1 MQAEDFSREVWES
14 WHDVSVS
21 YSAFAKKRGVDVS
34 ELYVV
39 DALWDENDGLT
50 QKAICEVCAMGK
62 QTVSAICKRLVMRDF
77 VASRPSE
84 SDKRERIMVLT
95 SAGRDWWSPAVE
107 RSREIKAKAAKA
119 IPAEDADVFIRVVKQ
134 YVGVFREEMR

>member
-1 MQAEDFSREVWES
+1 MQAEDFSREMWES
-14 WHDVSVS
+14 WHDASVS
-21 YSAFAKKRGVDVS
+21 YNVFAKKMGVDVS

-50 QKAICEVCAMGK
+50 QKAICEVCDMGK

-77 VASRPSE
+77 VTSRPSE
-84 SDKRERIMVLT
+84 SDKRERIIVLT

-107 RSREIKAKAAKA
+107 RSREIEAKAANA
-119 IPAEDADVFIRVVKQ
+119 IPAEDADVFIKVVKQ
-134 YVGVFREEMR
+134 YVGVLREEMR

>member
-1 MQAEDFSREVWES
+1 MQAEDFSREVGES

-107 RSREIKAKAAKA
+107 RSREIEAKAAKA

>member
-39 DALWDENDGLT
+39 DALWDENDG
-50 QKAICEVCAMGK
+50 
-62 QTVSAICKRLVMRDF
+62 
-77 VASRPSE
+77 
-84 SDKRERIMVLT
+84 
-95 SAGRDWWSPAVE
+95 
-107 RSREIKAKAAKA
+107 
-119 IPAEDADVFIRVVKQ
+119 
-134 YVGVFREEMR
+134 

>member
-1 MQAEDFSREVWES
+1 MQAEDFSREMWES

-21 YSAFAKKRGVDVS
+21 YSAFAKKMGVDVS

-39 DALWDENDGLT
+39 DALWDESDGLT

-107 RSREIKAKAAKA
+107 RSREIEAKAANA
-119 IPAEDADVFIRVVKQ
+119 IPAEGADVFIKVVKQ
-134 YVGVFREEMR
+134 YVGVLREEMR